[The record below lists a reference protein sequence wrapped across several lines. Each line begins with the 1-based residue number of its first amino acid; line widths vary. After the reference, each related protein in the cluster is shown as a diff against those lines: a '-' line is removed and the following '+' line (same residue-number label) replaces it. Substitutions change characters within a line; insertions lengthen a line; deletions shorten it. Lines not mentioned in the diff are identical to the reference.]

1 MTLPLTLPSPPR
13 PSHPPASGVAPGR
26 PHGSVRI
33 LRWPEQS
40 HQLDQCRAQG
50 VPRLL
55 LVAPAAPPPHCV
67 DQLEDWIRTPA
78 DPQDVLARQ
87 AALQVRAAPR
97 DPVLDHHGILHF
109 AGQAVP
115 LGQGEA
121 DLVRVL
127 LASYRGTVGRED
139 LTRLM
144 WPEGELPR
152 RNALDVRV
160 LRLRRRLAPL
170 GLVIR
175 TVWGK
180 GYMLDTQ
187 PDAQAAHRR
196 TPGGE

>member
-1 MTLPLTLPSPPR
+1 LPVGRRSAGAAPRTPS
-13 PSHPPASGVAPGR
+13 SA
-26 PHGSVRI
+26 VRI

-55 LVAPAAPPPHCV
+55 LVAPTAPPPHCV

-78 DPQDVLARQ
+78 DPQDVQARQ
-87 AALQVRAAPR
+87 AALQARAAPR
-97 DPVLDHHGILHF
+97 NPVLDHHGILHF
-109 AGQAVP
+109 AEQSVP

-121 DLVRVL
+121 DLARVL
-127 LASYRGTVGRED
+127 LASYRGTVSRED
-139 LTRLM
+139 LTRGM
-144 WPEGELPR
+144 WPEGEMPR

-170 GLVIR
+170 GLVIK

-187 PDAQAAHRR
+187 PDTQPAHRR
-196 TPGGE
+196 VPGGE